1 MNKEHDELKELE
13 DNIAGHLASSW
24 LPRDTGRKI
33 ILFILLIFAIKYFMQ
48 DDYLLTII
56 MLALASLFS
65 PRAIGELVHFTG
77 RIVGMIGRFFKFFN

>member
-33 ILFILLIFAIKYFMQ
+33 ILFIFLILAVKYFMQ

-56 MLALASLFS
+56 MLILSSLFS
-65 PRAIGELVHFTG
+65 PRAIGELVHFIG
-77 RIVGMIGRFFKFFN
+77 RIVGMIGRFLKFFN

>member
-33 ILFILLIFAIKYFMQ
+33 ILFIFLILAVKYFMRS
-48 DDYLLTII
+48 DYVLVLL
-56 MLALASLFS
+56 MLLIASIFS
-65 PRAIGELVHFTG
+65 PRMVGELANLAGKTV
-77 RIVGMIGRFFKFFN
+77 RVINNFFKFFN

>member
-1 MNKEHDELKELE
+1 MNKEHNNLE
-13 DNIAGHLASSW
+13 AQIAGHLASSW
-24 LPRDTGRKI
+24 LPQGTTRKI
-33 ILFILLIFAIKYFMQ
+33 VLFILLIFAIKYFMQ

-65 PRAIGELVHFTG
+65 PRAMGELVHFTG